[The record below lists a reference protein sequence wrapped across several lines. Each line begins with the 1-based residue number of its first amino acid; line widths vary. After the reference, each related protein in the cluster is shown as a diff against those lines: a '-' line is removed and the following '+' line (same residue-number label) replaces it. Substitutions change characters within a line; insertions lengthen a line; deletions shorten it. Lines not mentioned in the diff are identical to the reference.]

1 MKYRCLV
8 CDYIYDPEK
17 GDPDSGIEPGTE
29 FEDLPDD
36 WLCPVCGV
44 GKEQFAPVTEEEE
57 KALKKEEKKAL
68 DMFCY
73 QCSQTAKGTG
83 CTVIGVCGKQPTVAR
98 LQDNL
103 LFAIK
108 GISAYLY
115 HARELGY
122 TDPEI
127 DAFLERG
134 FYSTLTNVNF
144 DAPDFIKLA
153 LEAGEMNIKTMQL
166 LKKAHIETYGEP
178 VPTEVPIG
186 AKKGHAIIV
195 TGHSMKALAELL
207 KQTEGKGINIYT
219 HSEMLPAHG
228 YPGLH
233 KYPHL
238 VGQLGKAWF
247 DQKKTFAKYPAAILA
262 TSNCVLLPTDE
273 YKDRLFTSGV
283 AMIPDTTHI
292 EDYDFTPLIEKA
304 LSLPELPE
312 EPGEPVLTTGFG
324 ASTILSLKD
333 KIKELVE
340 AGKIRRFF
348 LVGGCDSP
356 LPQAKYYTEFVEKL
370 PEDTVVLTLACGKYR
385 FNDLDMGDIE
395 GVPRL
400 IDLGQC
406 NDAIVG
412 IDVVAALSE
421 LFGLEINELPLTFVL
436 SWMEQK
442 AAAILWSL
450 LSLDIKGMYIGPILP
465 GWANEDIINYLV
477 SNYDLKPISDPEKD
491 IKEILG

>member
-1 MKYRCLV
+1 MKKYKCLV
-8 CDYIYDPEK
+8 CDYVYNPEE
-17 GDPDSGIEPGTE
+17 GDPDAGIEPGTS

-36 WLCPVCGV
+36 WLCPLCGV
-44 GKEQFAPVTEEEE
+44 GKDQFAPLEETEEKTE
-57 KALKKEEKKAL
+57 KAAL

-83 CTVIGVCGKQPTVAR
+83 CTVRGVCGKEPIVAR

-103 LFAIK
+103 LFAVK

-127 DAFLERG
+127 DGFLERA
-134 FYSTLTNVNF
+134 FYATLTNVNF
-144 DAPDFIKLA
+144 DAMDFVKLA

-166 LKKAHIETYGEP
+166 LKKAHIENYGEP
-178 VPTEVPIG
+178 VPTEVPTG
-186 AKKGHAIIV
+186 TVKGRGIV
-195 TGHSMKALAELL
+195 ATGHSLKALEELL
-207 KQTEGKGINIYT
+207 KQTEGTGINVYT
-219 HSEMLPAHG
+219 HSELLPAHG
-228 YPGLH
+228 YPGIN

-247 DQKKTFAKYPAAILA
+247 DQRTTFSKYPVAILG
-262 TSNCVLLPTDE
+262 TSNCVLLPKDD
-273 YKDRLFTSGV
+273 YKDRMFTSGV
-283 AMIPDTTHI
+283 AQLPGVQHI
-292 EDYDFTPLIEKA
+292 EDYDFTPIIEKA
-304 LSLPELPE
+304 MTLPELPD
-312 EPGEPVLTTGFG
+312 EPGKTILTTGFG

-356 LPQAKYYTEFVEKL
+356 LPQAKYYTEFVQKL
-370 PEDTVVLTLACGKYR
+370 PEDTVILTLACGKYR
-385 FNDLDMGDIE
+385 FNDLDLGDIE
-395 GVPRL
+395 GIPRL
-400 IDLGQC
+400 IDIGQC
-406 NDAIVG
+406 NDAIVA
-412 IDVVAALSE
+412 IDVVSALSE
-421 LFGLEINELPLTFVL
+421 LFGLEINELPLTVVL

-442 AAAILWSL
+442 AAAILWSML
-450 LSLDIKGMYIGPILP
+450 YLDIKGMYIGPILP

-477 SNYDLKPISDPEKD
+477 QNYDLTPIGDPEED
-491 IKEILG
+491 IKKILG